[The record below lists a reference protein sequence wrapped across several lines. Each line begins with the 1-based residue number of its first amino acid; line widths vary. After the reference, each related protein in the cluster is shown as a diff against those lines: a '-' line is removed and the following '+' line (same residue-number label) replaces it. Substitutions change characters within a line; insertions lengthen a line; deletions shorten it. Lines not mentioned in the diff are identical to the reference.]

1 MKTQQGAETPTSSS
15 PKRSWLCIAFIG
27 LTVLTVAFWTLFTVQ
42 VDQNEKVA
50 EFAFGSPVRNLEE
63 PGLYV
68 VKPWHSFSHLEK
80 RFMLYASD
88 THQIITSDKKALVTD
103 DFAPWRIT
111 NTTLFIQS
119 VGSKAGA
126 KSRLDDSIYS
136 RLNAAF
142 GSHDYTEIVVKDRE
156 KIMSTVTDGARTAL
170 APNGIEIAMVQISRV
185 DLPKE
190 NKDAT
195 YKRMS
200 AERNQTAQTYRS
212 EGNEEALRITSTADR
227 DAKIIVAN
235 ASRDAEIVKGNA
247 DARAAQIYADAY
259 SADPKFYTL
268 MRGLEAAEK
277 AFSADSGSSLRL
289 ILKGDEAIFKPLLK

>member
-1 MKTQQGAETPTSSS
+1 MNEEQSRTSPTASG
-15 PKRSWLCIAFIG
+15 PRRSKLCIAFIA
-27 LTVLTVAFWTLFTVQ
+27 LVVLTFVGVPLFTVT

-50 EFAFGSPVRNLEE
+50 EFAFGNPVRDLEE

-68 VKPWHSFSHLEK
+68 VKPWHSFTHLEK
-80 RFMLYASD
+80 RYMLYASD
-88 THQIITSDKKALVTD
+88 TRQIITSDKKALVTD

-111 NTTLFIQS
+111 NTTRFIQS

-156 KIMSTVTDGARTAL
+156 KIMNTVTDGARVAL
-170 APNGIEIAMVQISRV
+170 ASNGIEIAMVQISRV

-190 NKDAT
+190 NKDST

-227 DAKIIVAN
+227 EAKIIVAN

-247 DARAAQIYADAY
+247 DAMAAQTYADAY
-259 SADPKFYTL
+259 SADPKFYALT
-268 MRGLEAAEK
+268 RGLEAAEK
-277 AFSADSGSSLRL
+277 AFGADSGSKLRL
-289 ILKGDEAIFKPLLK
+289 ILKGNEAVFESLLK